1 MRVAVI
7 SEVELG
13 SPRAHFINV
22 IKTGGGFV
30 RLGCETT
37 VFCRPAA
44 DGAPAEA
51 IARSMG
57 EPDLR
62 WSLAPAGLD
71 VDAVAAWA
79 TEQAGRMGADLAY
92 CRSFRAPIACA
103 SAGLTTAME
112 THAYIGDTNPDL
124 CAALDATAR
133 PTNPIAALITISH
146 RLAEHYVARG
156 AAASR
161 VHVVPDGVDV
171 ELFRRPAGAIPE
183 TPMSRWPGARVL
195 YSGHLYDAKGIPTVI
210 EAAGLIDGVTVHLL
224 GGLDEEVPRGR
235 AGADG
240 RGPGRRAG
248 QAGADRERAAGVG
261 DVGIGLGALDLHV
274 SGEVLGAKRD
284 REDPRGGRADL
295 VRVHYRRGRLDPRHD
310 LESPGLKAGPL
321 FQALYDSGNMV
332 DVRRG
337 LHLAHRHAERMRSH
351 DRLQVALH
359 EPRVPGVHP
368 GYHQWARLRQ
378 PGQRRC
384 SHPPGVQLLL
394 WGHRVFQVR
403 YVGVGRKAQRLFA
416 HV

>member
-71 VDAVAAWA
+71 VDAFAAWA
-79 TEQAGRMGADLAY
+79 TEQAVRMGADLAY

-210 EAAGLIDGVTVHLL
+210 AAAGLIDGVTVHLL
-224 GGLDEEVPRGR
+224 GGLDEDVQRARADADERCPGRVVVHGRIEHAAVPAWLWDADVLLLPPSANEPSKDWTSPVKLGEYLA
-235 AGADG
+235 AGAPIVASRIPALRDLLG
-240 RGPGRRAG
+240 
-248 QAGADRERAAGVG
+248 DRDAFWFEPDDA
-261 DVGIGLGALDLHV
+261 
-274 SGEVLGAKRD
+274 E
-284 REDPRGGRADL
+284 DL
-295 VRVHYRRGRLDPRHD
+295 VRALRAALSERR
-310 LESPGLKAGPL
+310 
-321 FQALYDSGNMV
+321 DSRQHRRARAAELAEGFSYKRRARRIMDAAMGACVGN
-332 DVRRG
+332 
-337 LHLAHRHAERMRSH
+337 
-351 DRLQVALH
+351 
-359 EPRVPGVHP
+359 
-368 GYHQWARLRQ
+368 AR
-378 PGQRRC
+378 
-384 SHPPGVQLLL
+384 
-394 WGHRVFQVR
+394 
-403 YVGVGRKAQRLFA
+403 A
-416 HV
+416 